1 MGFTHCSGAATI
13 ICMSGRGEERA
24 VGPSPAAGGER
35 PAAPALTEEGLLAQP
50 LAQALHDGVAEGDVR
65 DEVSWGRRERR
76 ARPQVT
82 PCGPGGAGRS
92 ARPPRPWPGRS
103 RPSPALPVHYIQ
115 VQVVGPAVQ
124 HATAL
129 GAQRRQVA
137 VEDGG
142 TDATPRRHR
151 CRRGCCRDGGRGGP
165 GRCPRHLGA
174 AAPPPAP
181 SLPNWRK

>member
-1 MGFTHCSGAATI
+1 MSARAERAGSGAESRRRRG
-13 ICMSGRGEERA
+13 SG
-24 VGPSPAAGGER
+24 PQP
-35 PAAPALTEEGLLAQP
+35 PALTEERLLAQP
-50 LAQALHDGVAEGDVR
+50 LAEALHDGVAEGDVR
-65 DEVSWGRRERR
+65 DEMSWGRRERR

-82 PCGPGGAGRS
+82 PCRPGEAGRS
-92 ARPPRPWPGRS
+92 ARPPRPRPGRS

-142 TDATPRRHR
+142 TDPTPRRHR
-151 CRRGCCRDGGRGGP
+151 CGRGCCRDGGRAGRAGP
-165 GRCPRHLGA
+165 GRGGA
-174 AAPPPAP
+174 AAILAPLLRPPGRADAAP
-181 SLPNWRK
+181 WLPKWQK